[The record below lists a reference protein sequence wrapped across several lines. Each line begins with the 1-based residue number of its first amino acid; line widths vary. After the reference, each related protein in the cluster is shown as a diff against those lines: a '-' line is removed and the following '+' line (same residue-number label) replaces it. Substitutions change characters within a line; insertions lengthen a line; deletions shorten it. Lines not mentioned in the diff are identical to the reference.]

1 MKSIKILNDPIYLR
15 FLSCIDSS
23 VANMSDFERF
33 ALGCES
39 LHLCVGSD
47 FRSDFLSALSSDVG
61 ASVTVELA
69 SGRENQKSLWRCM
82 YGGEELVL
90 TPAKADFDML
100 PSIDRATPVSL
111 NNLLFQEALPENI
124 EALIEQIDGDISL
137 DISGLKY
144 RRPDEYHSALAYNK
158 LKSGGECNAEE
169 KCQLLCWMLCR
180 ALMKKPVKAYLIAK
194 DNIETA
200 KNIIALIEG
209 RRIFND
215 LRLCV
220 IPSAEAACE
229 VAEICLTAEQKN
241 ISPEFIIT
249 EDIDVDNIKFTFAKF
264 PASRIYLCGFL
275 TDKTGEGRYISAF
288 NSMLQEK

>member
-1 MKSIKILNDPIYLR
+1 MKSIKILTDLECLR
-15 FLSCIDSS
+15 FLSCIDGS

-39 LHLCVGSD
+39 LPLCVGSD
-47 FRSDFLSALSSDVG
+47 FRRDFLKALSSDVG
-61 ASVTVELA
+61 ASITVELA

-82 YGGEELVL
+82 YSGEKLDL
-90 TPAKADFDML
+90 TFVKKDFNL
-100 PSIDRATPVSL
+100 LTSIDRTAPLSL
-111 NNLLFQEALPENI
+111 NGLLSQKGLPENI

-137 DISGLKY
+137 DISALKY
-144 RRPDEYHSALAYNK
+144 SRPDEYHSALSFDK
-158 LKSGGECNAEE
+158 LKRGEECTSED
-169 KCQLLCWMLCR
+169 KCQILCWMLCR
-180 ALMKKPVKAYLIAK
+180 VLMKKPVRAYLIAK

-200 KNIIALIEG
+200 KSIIALLEG

-220 IPSAEAACE
+220 VTSADVACD
-229 VAEICLTAEQKN
+229 VAEICLASEQKN

-249 EDIDVDNIKFTFAKF
+249 EDIDVDNIKLTFAKF
-264 PASRIYLCGFL
+264 PASRIYLSSFL
-275 TDKTGEGRYISAF
+275 SDKTGEERYVSAF